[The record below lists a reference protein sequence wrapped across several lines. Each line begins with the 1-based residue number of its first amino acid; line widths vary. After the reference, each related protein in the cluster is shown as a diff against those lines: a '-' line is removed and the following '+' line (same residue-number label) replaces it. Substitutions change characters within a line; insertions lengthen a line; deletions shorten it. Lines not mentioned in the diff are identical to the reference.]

1 VSAERHGEHSGSG
14 RPLIAPAPRR
24 CIDPGPVATFSLAVA
39 AYQVAD
45 LIGET
50 LESALAQ
57 TLPALEIIVCDDG
70 STDDLDRALAP
81 YHNAIRLIRKQNG
94 GVMSAYNA
102 IVRAA
107 RGDFVVITDPDD
119 VFEPERIESLTELA
133 ARRPDLDILTTD
145 AFVAANGDVIGRF
158 YTDTNRFAVE
168 DQRKA
173 ILGANF
179 IFGLAALRRQR
190 ILDVGGFDESIV
202 STGDWELFIR
212 LILDGARAGL
222 VDQPLATYR
231 LREGSITSNRARLLQ
246 GRLTTLSKTLE
257 HPGLSAEEREIVQ
270 RGIDDQRR
278 ALAVEDARSSVAEG
292 REDARLLARGVM
304 LGPNQ
309 PLLTRLKASIAVV
322 APGFAARRVRRK
334 RERATS
340 DAAQTRS
347 ARE

>member
-1 VSAERHGEHSGSG
+1 MAPAAGPAHSG
-14 RPLIAPAPRR
+14 
-24 CIDPGPVATFSLAVA
+24 PVPTFSLAVA

-57 TLPALEIIVCDDG
+57 TRPALEIIVCDDG

-81 YHNAIRLIRKQNG
+81 YRAAIRLIRKENG

-119 VFEPERIESLTELA
+119 LFAPDRLEALGDLA
-133 ARRPDLDILTTD
+133 STRPDLDILTSD
-145 AFVAANGDVIGRF
+145 AFVSANGEVIGRF
-158 YTDTNRFAVE
+158 YTDANRFAVD
-168 DQRKA
+168 DQRAA

-190 ILDVGGFDESIV
+190 VLDVGGFDESIV

-231 LREGSITSNRARLLQ
+231 LREGSITSKRERLLV
-246 GRLTTLSKTLE
+246 GRLTTLSRTLG
-257 HPGLSAEEREIVQ
+257 HSNLSADEREIVLH
-270 RGIDDQRR
+270 GIDDQRR
-278 ALAVEDARSSVAEG
+278 ALTIENARNSVAEG
-292 REDARLLARGVM
+292 RADARPLAREVM
-304 LGPNQ
+304 LGSHQ
-309 PLLTRLKASIAVV
+309 PLVTRLKAGVAMV
-322 APGFAARRVRRK
+322 APGLAARRVRRGF
-334 RERATS
+334 ERSKSEAT
-340 DAAQTRS
+340 RIRG